1 MHGACGSQAE
11 APRTRADPT
20 LALLYAF
27 AFVGFPLISVLPV
40 TIGVPS
46 RPISVAYRIVVLALA
61 IFAIARWFVSR
72 RRLVGGWPLACFAI
86 LWVLL
91 LARLIWDSA
100 FVLLPLDLEWG
111 EYFSF
116 AIGISLVPA
125 VAMLEIPSAS
135 TLRLALWLT
144 HVFGVLALLTVGAL
158 AVTTILQGRLLER
171 LGTDVLNP
179 ASVGYLAATVL
190 VTSLATNA
198 LLRRSRSRVARLV
211 SLAGAALMIIAVA
224 VAVASVTKG
233 VILDVLATL
242 LLVATLGIDRKMSPA
257 RVAARLFGV
266 AMAVGTAVAL
276 AFVIEEVSSIGTVSR
291 ITGFLDDESTYQRTL
306 MARGA
311 LEQFAAHP
319 WLGDAIVELGS
330 RDYPHNVFLEAAMA
344 TGIVGLIA
352 LAALVLAA
360 VRAAAE
366 LTRQGWVH
374 AWLALL
380 FAEYL
385 IAAAL
390 SGSLIFLS
398 PFWAASAGVLA
409 VAGAGSRDHSQ
420 RTS

>member
-1 MHGACGSQAE
+1 MHGACGSQAA

-20 LALLYAF
+20 LALLYAL

-40 TIGVPS
+40 AIGVPS
-46 RPISVAYRIVVLALA
+46 RPISIAYRIVVLALA
-61 IFAIARWFVSR
+61 LFAISRWFISR
-72 RRLVGGWPLACFAI
+72 RRLVGGWPLACFVV

-125 VAMLEIPSAS
+125 VAMLEIPSVS
-135 TLRLALWLT
+135 TLRLSLWLT
-144 HVFGVLALLTVGAL
+144 HVLGVLALLAVGAL
-158 AVTTILQGRLLER
+158 AVTSLLQGRLLER

-198 LLRRSRSRVARLV
+198 HLWRSPSRVARL
-211 SLAGAALMIIAVA
+211 AALAWPVLMIVAIAA
-224 VAVASVTKG
+224 AVASVTKG
-233 VILDVLATL
+233 AILAVLAT
-242 LLVATLGIDRKMSPA
+242 LLVATLGIDRKMSAA

-266 AMAVGTAVAL
+266 AVAVGSTIAV
-276 AFVIEEVSSIGTVSR
+276 AFVIEEVSSIGAVSR
-291 ITGFLDDESTYQRTL
+291 VTGFLDDESTYQRTL

-311 LEQFAAHP
+311 IEQFAAHP

-330 RDYPHNVFLEAAMA
+330 RDYPHNVFLEAGMA
-344 TGIVGLIA
+344 TGIVGLAA

-366 LTRQGWVH
+366 LMRQGWVH

-409 VAGAGSRDHSQ
+409 VAGAGCRDHSQ